1 LKNLL
6 GRLFTDKDA
15 EQYRQFYDNTMLSD
29 PERGTCSFQHDK
41 DTVYSVEELVA
52 MQLAN
57 ARKDAE
63 AFTGEAVRD
72 VVFTVCFI

>member
-1 LKNLL
+1 
-6 GRLFTDKDA
+6 
-15 EQYRQFYDNTMLSD
+15 
-29 PERGTCSFQHDK
+29 
-41 DTVYSVEELVA
+41 

-72 VVFTVCFI
+72 VVFTVCFIWC